1 MTGQR
6 SNHKHVGPGEFTFEV
21 EGKPGRYKAT
31 ETARSLDAQLNVT
44 IGLVTGQLTDD
55 SPRDLEQ
62 ARLDDTK
69 TAIAALATG
78 DLSNIQQR
86 LAAQAIATET
96 SFHNL
101 LQTGSVLLGT
111 GDAMAFERGMEY
123 VRQAVKFQDQS
134 RKTLVALAEVR
145 NPKRSTFVK
154 NQQNNLLVA
163 DTMPQPNQLGE
174 AYGSEMESGTTGRP
188 KAAMPKAST
197 VGVQHGALDAGRK
210 GQEFD
215 EFLQDRD
222 LCSRRADRRGEGVTS
237 RN

>member
-111 GDAMAFERGMEY
+111 GDAMAFDRGMEY
-123 VRQAVKFQDQS
+123 LRQAQKFQDQS

-145 NPKRSTFVK
+145 NPKRSATFIK
-154 NQQNNLLVA
+154 TQQNLLVA
-163 DTMPQPNQLGE
+163 DNTAPNQQTPNHQLGAGNATSMDAGATRSATPTMFE
-174 AYGSEMESGTTGRP
+174 
-188 KAAMPKAST
+188 AST
-197 VGVQHGALDAGRK
+197 VGVQH
-210 GQEFD
+210 
-215 EFLQDRD
+215 
-222 LCSRRADRRGEGVTS
+222 RAVD
-237 RN
+237 